1 MFVLSPIDEC
11 AQDCSI
17 LPAGPCASALANRT
31 AGAGV
36 RTEPRLRRACWTFSI
51 GARAGRGEVKL
62 IETRRDLLQASHV
75 PLASMGQLKT
85 VVLKAAAT
93 RLTCGWQTKFR
104 GRRNRSTGPSVGN
117 GDAIA
122 GRSRPR
128 MADVECSCLEVMS
141 AGAGRSEHG
150 GRKTAKHH
158 CTSRGDSIGKGGLRD
173 DCRVVCHETRAALK
187 NVQCVKQKSD
197 LIAAGVVVRP
207 KCKYHR

>member
-1 MFVLSPIDEC
+1 MFVLTPIDEC

-17 LPAGPCASALANRT
+17 LLAGPCASTLADRT
-31 AGAGV
+31 ARPAFERSRASV
-36 RTEPRLRRACWTFSI
+36 RRACWTFSI

-158 CTSRGDSIGKGGLRD
+158 CTSRGDSIGEGGLRMT
-173 DCRVVCHETRAALK
+173 VVLSATKHAL
-187 NVQCVKQKSD
+187 
-197 LIAAGVVVRP
+197 
-207 KCKYHR
+207 H